1 MSVEQNNGAALVTVG
16 GELEFGT
23 AASLRHTLIDLA
35 QKGCN
40 PLVIDLGGLGFID
53 SSGLSLLVQAKQ
65 RIESQGHRFVLRN
78 PSDCVQRV
86 FEISGLTELFA
97 PEESNS

>member
-1 MSVEQNNGAALVTVG
+1 MAVEHDNGAAVVTVG

-23 AASLRHTLIDLA
+23 AAALRHTLIDLA
-35 QKGCN
+35 QKGCD
-40 PLVIDLGGLGFID
+40 PLVIDLEGLGFID

-78 PSDCVQRV
+78 PSERVQRV
-86 FEISGLTELFA
+86 FEISGLTELFGPDDA
-97 PEESNS
+97 IA